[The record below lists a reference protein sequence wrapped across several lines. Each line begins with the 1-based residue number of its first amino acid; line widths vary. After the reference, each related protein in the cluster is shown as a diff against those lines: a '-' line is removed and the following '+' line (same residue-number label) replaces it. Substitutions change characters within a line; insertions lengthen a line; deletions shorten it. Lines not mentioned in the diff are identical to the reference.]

1 MIASALSLMGSPCMA
16 AVGAM
21 LAGDLRC
28 LGRRCIGVSLIG
40 LALAGFASPALADQ
54 SLLVAD
60 NGEVRCEASLKD
72 LTRISLKDDQ
82 FASVSKVAAGNASE
96 DFQVVNEPVRGDIY
110 LSVPEGFARHTL
122 TFFGTTR
129 RGYVYKFACTVAGDE
144 PRQVFIANADI
155 EHPPAAADGGGGTL
169 GDEETATRLIHAMAE
184 QLPFDG
190 FEVRWKP
197 LTPVMVGTLRLQ
209 ALGTYGGVTLS
220 GRILRLENR
229 GSASVTLREDQVAPR
244 DALAVSIASPVL
256 APRQVTT
263 AWVVE
268 PVRQT
273 GVTP

>member
-1 MIASALSLMGSPCMA
+1 MIAPAVSLMGSPCMA
-16 AVGAM
+16 AVGAT

-28 LGRRCIGVSLIG
+28 LGRRCLGVSLIG

-155 EHPPAAADGGGGTL
+155 EHPPVAADGTAAAL
-169 GDEETATRLIHAMAE
+169 SDEETATRLVHAMAE
-184 QLPFDG
+184 QLPLDG
-190 FEVRWKP
+190 FDVRWKP
-197 LTPVMVGTLRLQ
+197 LTPVMAGTLRLQ
-209 ALGTYGGVTLS
+209 ALGTYSGVTLT

-268 PVRQT
+268 PVRQA
-273 GVTP
+273 GGTP

>member
-1 MIASALSLMGSPCMA
+1 MIAPALSLMGSPCMA
-16 AVGAM
+16 AVGAT
-21 LAGDLRC
+21 LETDLRY
-28 LGRRCIGVSLIG
+28 LGRRCLGLSLFG
-40 LALAGFASPALADQ
+40 LALTGFVSPALADQ

-82 FASVSKVAAGNASE
+82 FASVSKAAADNASE

-155 EHPPAAADGGGGTL
+155 EHPRVAADGDGSTP
-169 GDEETATRLIHAMAE
+169 GDEATATRLIRAMAD
-184 QLPFDG
+184 QLPLDG
-190 FEVRWKP
+190 FDVRWEP

-209 ALGTYGGVTLS
+209 ALGTYSGIMLT

-229 GSASVTLREDQVAPR
+229 GSASVTLREEQVAPR
-244 DALAVSIASPVL
+244 DAIAVSIASPVL
-256 APRQVTT
+256 ASGQVTT

-268 PVRQT
+268 HVRPM
-273 GVTP
+273 GDAP